1 MTWRL
6 ATVTVWAALALGLLV
21 GQSAAARAKWRIPTA
36 AMALRQLTSG
46 ALCRGVLLVFWMW
59 LGWHSFAR

>member
-6 ATVTVWAALALGLLV
+6 ATLTVLAALALGLLV

-36 AMALRQLTSG
+36 AAVLRQLASG
-46 ALCRGVLLVFWMW
+46 SLCRGVLLVFWMW